1 MYLSTV
7 SRRPKH
13 PQALNFHTA
22 QDFCLSLFAIIGSA
36 PCFRAPSNAVPL
48 SLIWYFVWYKL
59 KYFYGCEPLKYNFD
73 GKMSEKCDFF
83 FV

>member
-1 MYLSTV
+1 
-7 SRRPKH
+7 
-13 PQALNFHTA
+13 
-22 QDFCLSLFAIIGSA
+22 
-36 PCFRAPSNAVPL
+36 
-48 SLIWYFVWYKL
+48 VWYKL